1 MEQVIVSGLDQFP
14 IIRRSGSMTWEA
26 WSELVAAM
34 MNADRTARLSV
45 EFSDVEMKAAL
56 VIVRKAPPGATDD
69 DLANQL
75 ELEGADHRAKV
86 MLIRMAKAAL
96 LAATAKLGC
105 EPVNTER
112 GD

>member
-1 MEQVIVSGLDQFP
+1 MEEVIISGLDQFP
-14 IIRRSGSMTWEA
+14 MIRRSGSMNWEA
-26 WSELVAAM
+26 WSELVAAI

-56 VIVRKAPPGATDD
+56 DIVRKASPGETDD

-86 MLIRMAKAAL
+86 MLIRMAKAAYS
-96 LAATAKLGC
+96 AAQTKL
-105 EPVNTER
+105 R
-112 GD
+112 H